1 MEERNITCIC
11 CPLGCAITVEI
22 ENSIPIK
29 VTGNTCKRGG
39 EYAKKEVISPTRMVT
54 STVRVR
60 GGKTPV
66 VAVKTKSPIPKGK
79 IGICMKE
86 LKQIEVEAPVNMG
99 QIILKNVAGT
109 GVDIV
114 ATNTVEKQL

>member
-29 VTGNTCKRGG
+29 VTGNTCKRGE

-66 VAVKTKSPIPKGK
+66 VAVKTESDIPKGK

-109 GVDIV
+109 GVDMV